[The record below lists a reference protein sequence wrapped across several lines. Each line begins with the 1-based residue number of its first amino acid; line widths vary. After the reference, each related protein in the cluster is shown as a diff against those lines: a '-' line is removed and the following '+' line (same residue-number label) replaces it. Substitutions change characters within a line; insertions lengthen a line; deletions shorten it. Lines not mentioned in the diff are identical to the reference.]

1 MTLSE
6 NGEKGRRTASALSVL
21 CVVAA
26 IMSLLTFD
34 VPLFLAGLWAAGGI
48 KKGSTGARNVELIL
62 RIADIPLLI
71 IIVALANSF
80 TALPVNAVI
89 AVIAVNA
96 FLDVY
101 ILLTLLVDKNL
112 NTYLREMSSD
122 PQ

>member
-6 NGEKGRRTASALSVL
+6 NGEKGRKTASAMSVL
-21 CVVAA
+21 CVIAA
-26 IMSLLTFD
+26 VMSLLTFD

-48 KKGSTGARNVELIL
+48 KRGSIGARNVELIL

-71 IIVALANSF
+71 LIVALANSF
-80 TALPVNAVI
+80 TALPVKAVVAVI
-89 AVIAVNA
+89 AINA

-101 ILLTLLVDKNL
+101 ILLTLIVDKNL
-112 NTYLREMSSD
+112 NIYLREMSSD